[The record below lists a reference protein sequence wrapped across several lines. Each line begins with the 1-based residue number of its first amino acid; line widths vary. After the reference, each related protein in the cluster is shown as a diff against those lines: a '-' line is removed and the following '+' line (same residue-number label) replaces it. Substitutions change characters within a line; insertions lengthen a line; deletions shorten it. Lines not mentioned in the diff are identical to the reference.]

1 GSAASERRLFQ
12 FLDAM
17 PVGVFIGLPGG
28 RPYYANDEAV
38 RILGRGVHPSAVTS
52 ELATTY
58 QAYLVGTD
66 DLYPAERMPMVRAL
80 AGETAHCDDMEIRR
94 PDGTIVPLEVW
105 ATPVFGP
112 AGSIDNAIVAFVD
125 ISERRES
132 EYANGNQAALLEL
145 AHDAIF
151 VRDSA

>member
-1 GSAASERRLFQ
+1 ASRPSQGPRMPSGPGVPLREARDTNKPLPRHDQRPELCMIFASEPATTQDDHDAPDIEPRLFQ

-66 DLYPAERMPMVRAL
+66 DLYPAERIPMVSAL
-80 AGETAHCDDMEIRR
+80 AGEAAHCDEMEIRR
-94 PDGTIVPLEVW
+94 PDGTI
-105 ATPVFGP
+105 
-112 AGSIDNAIVAFVD
+112 
-125 ISERRES
+125 
-132 EYANGNQAALLEL
+132 
-145 AHDAIF
+145 
-151 VRDSA
+151 